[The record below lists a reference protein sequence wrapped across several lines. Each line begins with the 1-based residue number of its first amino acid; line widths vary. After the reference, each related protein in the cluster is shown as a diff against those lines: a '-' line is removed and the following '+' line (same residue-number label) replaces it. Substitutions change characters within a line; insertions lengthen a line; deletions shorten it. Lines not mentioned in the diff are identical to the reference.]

1 MNGVDENSSTS
12 SFIKSIKLNYK
23 YYIGGGYQIWTDMV
37 FKYRK
42 ILGLLCLPISP
53 NPHNKK
59 NGSSNWT
66 RTSDI
71 RINSPSFYRLN
82 YRGIIIGPGDT
93 IWTCDILLPKQ
104 ALYQAELHLDNL
116 ILEFSG

>member
-59 NGSSNWT
+59 MAPRTGLEPVTYGLTVRRSTDWT
-66 RTSDI
+66 T
-71 RINSPSFYRLN
+71 
-82 YRGIIIGPGDT
+82 
-93 IWTCDILLPKQ
+93 
-104 ALYQAELHLDNL
+104 E
-116 ILEFSG
+116 E